1 MPSNNGSFNLL
12 YFRIQNSPFCSLN
25 WNHFDVTM
33 NYIVFLRLGKC
44 FHCILSKT
52 ATNNVFYTFM
62 VDKFESYDT
71 AIICKISIIAQLS
84 KLTD

>member
-1 MPSNNGSFNLL
+1 
-12 YFRIQNSPFCSLN
+12 
-25 WNHFDVTM
+25 M